1 MSFWDLFEK
10 RNKKHTAAVFVD
22 FEHWYIALD
31 KNFGIKPDIKEFTD
45 SLAKKYIVS
54 EMTFFG
60 DFSNPSL
67 ASEMHK
73 IRGFTNKIVE
83 TNNGGGFFKK
93 DFTDFIMLDH
103 IYRSA
108 FIDKDIDTYVIFTGD
123 GHFSSAVLFLKNS
136 CKKNVVVYGVK
147 NAFSG
152 QLKQAAS
159 SYEEIPFEQNKYAK
173 QMEMILTNLYALEC
187 EHKNS
192 RATFSKTVSVVA
204 QRNEIDED
212 SVSAALQKLIDDGY
226 ITQYETLINKRRIRL
241 IKANFESA
249 ARDGLFK
256 PVKKLNAIKKQR
268 NVK

>member
-1 MSFWDLFEK
+1 MSFFSFLKKSKGK
-10 RNKKHTAAVFVD
+10 RKAAVFID

-31 KNFGIKPDIKEFTD
+31 KNFNTRPDIKAFTWELEQHY
-45 SLAKKYIVS
+45 SIA

-67 ASEMHK
+67 NAEMHR

-83 TNNGGGFFKK
+83 TNNGGGYFKK

-108 FIDKDIDTYVIFTGD
+108 CLDKDIDTYVIFTGD
-123 GHFSSAVLFLKNS
+123 GHFSSVVLFLKNS
-136 CKKNVVVYGVK
+136 CGKEVVLYGIK

-159 SYEEIPFEQNKYAK
+159 RFVEIGEKEDPLKKCYSL
-173 QMEMILTNLYALEC
+173 ILLNLYGLEK

-192 RATFSKTVSVVA
+192 RPTFSKTVSAVS
-204 QRNEIDED
+204 QKNNIPED
-212 SVSAALQKLIDDGY
+212 TVRQAMEKLIEKGY
-226 ITQYETLINKRRIRL
+226 ITQYETLIGKRKVRL
-241 IKANFESA
+241 IKAHFSA
-249 ARDGLFK
+249 AEKDGIFVLPK
-256 PVKKLNAIKKQR
+256 N
-268 NVK
+268 

>member
-1 MSFWDLFEK
+1 MSVFTKLFA
-10 RNKKHTAAVFVD
+10 KKSIKKKAAVFVD

-31 KNFGIKPDIKEFTD
+31 RNFGLKPDIKQLSDELSEEYEICEF
-45 SLAKKYIVS
+45 A
-54 EMTFFG
+54 FFG

-67 ASEMHK
+67 ANEMHK

-83 TNNGGGFFKK
+83 TNNGGGHYKK

-108 FIDKDIDTYVIFTGD
+108 FLDKEIDTYVIFTGD

-159 SYEEIPFEQNKYAK
+159 AFIEVPEKKKLLPVECEYVLKSLYELEKGQKNARPTFLKTVPAVAAKYNVK
-173 QMEMILTNLYALEC
+173 EEKVKLALE
-187 EHKNS
+187 
-192 RATFSKTVSVVA
+192 
-204 QRNEIDED
+204 
-212 SVSAALQKLIDDGY
+212 KLIEKGY
-226 ITQYETLINKRRIRL
+226 ISQYEVKINKRRVRL
-241 IKANFESA
+241 LKTDYEKAA
-249 ARDGLFK
+249 DDGIFK
-256 PVKKLNAIKKQR
+256 P
-268 NVK
+268 